1 MHGDV
6 FVWGLGFVVPVTPR
20 SLSNGFPN
28 YGWDC
33 RMEPD
38 IIDDVVMRERLGISD

>member
-1 MHGDV
+1 MVMFLFG
-6 FVWGLGFVVPVTPR
+6 GPGFLVPVTSR

-38 IIDDVVMRERLGISD
+38 IIDVVMRERLGISD